1 LSCEASLSRFLIV
14 AIQTPAISQAL
25 ADTPENAAAVLA
37 ELFEV
42 SRGQTSPGGR
52 MAELRARAGCTALFE
67 RMRRLDLPVPAHGE
81 NAPGMAFALPASSAA
96 RHAYAVLEATIAAA
110 EAGDPLPARAREVAS
125 AAARR
130 AGRVVPPP
138 LRRFE
143 RLFHVGRLDPAAK
156 GIDSHEGDGLSVSRH
171 PEDWR
176 AIARLGDAPV
186 WDIDTRDARFLDFYA
201 FRRDRAALNAAC
213 DWAVEQGYLERGR
226 VYVVTMPDEE
236 GEGGSLVF
244 RFLDPTEA
252 EDEARGYLEADLGG
266 DELEAAVAQAV
277 RRTLGY
283 VSTAHLAE
291 RMRHE
296 RGVPLAL
303 AVDLAVVAYA
313 EDVLGLDG
321 VWWEDAYDPA
331 GYSAPRGVLFARRLS
346 AHRVAPATNPS
357 QDEPV

>member
-1 LSCEASLSRFLIV
+1 MSCEASLSRFL
-14 AIQTPAISQAL
+14 ATATQTPAISQAL

-42 SRGQTSPGGR
+42 TRGQTSPGGR
-52 MAELRARAGCTALFE
+52 MADLRARAGCTALFE

-81 NAPGMAFALPASSAA
+81 NAPGTAFPLPVNSTA
-96 RHAYAVLEATIAAA
+96 RHAYAALEATIAAA
-110 EAGDPLPARAREVAS
+110 EAGEPLPPGAREVT
-125 AAARR
+125 AAVARR
-130 AGRVVPPP
+130 AGRAAPPP
-138 LRRFE
+138 LRRFD

-156 GIDSHEGDGLSVSRH
+156 GTDSHEGEGLSVSRH

-176 AIARLGDAPV
+176 VIARLGDAPV
-186 WDIDTRDARFLDFYA
+186 WDVDTREARLLDFHT
-201 FRRDRAALNAAC
+201 FRRDKTALGAAC
-213 DWAVEQGYLERGR
+213 GWAVEQGYLERGR
-226 VYVVTMPDEE
+226 VYVVTVPDEE
-236 GEGGSLVF
+236 DGGSLVF

-252 EDEARGYLEADLGG
+252 EDEARGYLEADLDG

-277 RRTLGY
+277 RRTTGY
-283 VSTAHLAE
+283 VPTARLAE

-313 EDVLGLDG
+313 EDVLDLDG

-331 GYSAPRGVLFARRLS
+331 LYSAPRGVLFARRLS
-346 AHRVAPATNPS
+346 AHRMALAGPA
-357 QDEPV
+357 DEDAQ

>member
-1 LSCEASLSRFLIV
+1 MSCEASLSRFLIA

-81 NAPGMAFALPASSAA
+81 NAPGMVFPLPASSAT

-110 EAGDPLPARAREVAS
+110 EAGEPLPSGAREVA
-125 AAARR
+125 AAVARR
-130 AGRVVPPP
+130 AGRVAPP
-138 LRRFE
+138 LRRFD
-143 RLFHVGRLDPAAK
+143 RLFHVGRLDPTAK
-156 GIDSHEGDGLSVSRH
+156 GNDSYEGEGLSVSRH

-186 WDIDTRDARFLDFYA
+186 WDVDTRAARFLDFHA
-201 FRRDRAALNAAC
+201 FRRGKAAIKPAC
-213 DWAVEQGYLERGR
+213 DWAVEQGYLERSR
-226 VYVVTMPDEE
+226 VYVVTVPDEE

-283 VSTAHLAE
+283 VPTARLAE

-346 AHRVAPATNPS
+346 AHRVAPATTPS

>member
-1 LSCEASLSRFLIV
+1 LSCEASLSRFLIA

-67 RMRRLDLPVPAHGE
+67 RMLRLDLPMPAHGE
-81 NAPGMAFALPASSAA
+81 NAPGMAFALPACSAA

-125 AAARR
+125 AVARR
-130 AGRVVPPP
+130 AGRGAPPP

-186 WDIDTRDARFLDFYA
+186 WDIDTRDARFLDFHA
-201 FRRDRAALNAAC
+201 FRRDKAAVGTAC

-226 VYVVTMPDEE
+226 VYVVTVPDEE
-236 GEGGSLVF
+236 GESLIF
-244 RFLDPTEA
+244 RFQDEA
-252 EDEARGYLEADLGG
+252 EAEEEARGYLEADLDG

-277 RRTLGY
+277 RRAAGY
-283 VSTAHLAE
+283 LPTARLAG

-313 EDVLGLDG
+313 EDVLDLDG

-331 GYSAPRGVLFARRLS
+331 RYSVPRGVLFARRLS
-346 AHRVAPATNPS
+346 THRMALAEPE
-357 QDEPV
+357 DEGAQ

>member
-1 LSCEASLSRFLIV
+1 MSCEASLSRFLIV

-226 VYVVTMPDEE
+226 VYVVTVPDEE
-236 GEGGSLVF
+236 EGGSLVF
-244 RFLDPTEA
+244 RFLDEA
-252 EDEARGYLEADLGG
+252 EAEEEARGYLEVDLDG
-266 DELEAAVAQAV
+266 DELEAAVTKAV
-277 RRTLGY
+277 RRTAGY
-283 VSTAHLAE
+283 VPTARLAG

-296 RGVPLAL
+296 RDVPLAL
-303 AVDLAVVAYA
+303 VVDLAVVAYA
-313 EDVLGLDG
+313 EDVLDVDG
-321 VWWEDAYDPA
+321 VWWEDTYDPA
-331 GYSAPRGVLFARRLS
+331 RYSAPRGVLFARRLS
-346 AHRVAPATNPS
+346 THRMALAEPE
-357 QDEPV
+357 DEGAQ

>member
-1 LSCEASLSRFLIV
+1 LSCEASLSRFL
-14 AIQTPAISQAL
+14 AAAAQTPAISQAL

-42 SRGQTSPGGR
+42 SRGQTSPGGS

-110 EAGDPLPARAREVAS
+110 EAGEPLPPRARGI
-125 AAARR
+125 AAAVALR
-130 AGRVVPPP
+130 AGRGAPPP
-138 LRRFE
+138 LRRFD

-156 GIDSHEGDGLSVSRH
+156 GTDSHEGAGLSIARH

-186 WDIDTRDARFLDFYA
+186 WDVNTRDARFLDFHA
-201 FRRDRAALNAAC
+201 FRRDKVAVGTAC

-226 VYVVTMPDEE
+226 VYVVTVPDEE
-236 GEGGSLVF
+236 EGGSLVF
-244 RFLDPTEA
+244 RFLDEAEA
-252 EDEARGYLEADLGG
+252 EDEARGYLAADLDG

-277 RRTLGY
+277 RRAAGY
-283 VSTAHLAE
+283 LPTARLAE

-313 EDVLGLDG
+313 EDVLDLDG

-331 GYSAPRGVLFARRLS
+331 LYSAPRGVLFARRLS
-346 AHRVAPATNPS
+346 AHTMALAGPD
-357 QDEPV
+357 DEDAR